1 MNFALRGTTPFKDI
15 KVKFPTNNNAL
26 NRRAGGRYVL
36 LLYILLELLE
46 REARLTTVT
55 IRLVSEKKK

>member
-1 MNFALRGTTPFKDI
+1 MTPAPFKDI

-36 LLYILLELLE
+36 LLYILLELLD

-55 IRLVSEKKK
+55 IRLVSDK